1 MSTKDSPAS
10 CRERRITVGEI
21 ISAADEHQQ
30 VAVPTPWRCR
40 ARIADGG
47 RPRGESCRRLGYRG
61 GLGTSLQSPIYDCER
76 AIARLASCARPA
88 GGIKGDLDFPSV
100 NVWKH
105 FETDAPLLRRSRL

>member
-40 ARIADGG
+40 ARTADGG
-47 RPRGESCRRLGYRG
+47 RARGESCRRLGYRG
-61 GLGTSLQSPIYDCER
+61 RPGHIVAMPYLRLR
-76 AIARLASCARPA
+76 ARHRTA
-88 GGIKGDLDFPSV
+88 GQLCSAG
-100 NVWKH
+100 
-105 FETDAPLLRRSRL
+105 RRH